1 MRDTV
6 LWRKQS
12 RIIMKLADTLQ
23 IDPEK
28 ALDLFYSTRIYLQ
41 LSDPKYGLQLM
52 SDDYIL
58 EDLMEEIISKEQASL
73 THNSDKS
80 ELARNLKRT

>member
-52 SDDYIL
+52 SDNYIM

-80 ELARNLKRT
+80 E

>member
-12 RIIMKLADTLQ
+12 RLIMMLADTLN
-23 IDPEK
+23 IDAEK
-28 ALDLFYSTRIYLQ
+28 ALDIFYSTKIYQQ

-80 ELARNLKRT
+80 E

>member
-80 ELARNLKRT
+80 E

>member
-58 EDLMEEIISKEQASL
+58 EDLMEEIISKEQASR

-80 ELARNLKRT
+80 E

>member
-12 RIIMKLADTLQ
+12 RIIMLLA
-23 IDPEK
+23 E
-28 ALDLFYSTRIYLQ
+28 ALDIDAVRALNLFYSTMTYQQ

-58 EDLMEEIISKEQASL
+58 ENLL
-73 THNSDKS
+73 H
-80 ELARNLKRT
+80 ELRDSHETV